1 MPNYSVYF
9 SDHIS
14 YTSAAQVEKYILS
27 CLSIKIHFK
36 KGHLT
41 STIKSQ
47 IGYTHDFFFSAFVI
61 VTMESK
67 NSAAEYIYSRI

>member
-1 MPNYSVYF
+1 MYF

-14 YTSAAQVEKYILS
+14 YTSVAQVEKHILS

-47 IGYTHDFFFSAFVI
+47 IGYMHVVFFFFAFVI
-61 VTMESK
+61 VVTMESK
-67 NSAAEYIYSRI
+67 NSAAE